1 MRVGSPTIRWASG
14 ACFLRCGVSVALTFA
29 SGIAAGIGAQTTKL
43 PSTLRYGSGLMDIP
57 VAGVLANRAMTV
69 TYSGFWTSNDTDV
82 TTDASGGVTGTEAF
96 LGGWHSDLA
105 VARGLFDLLEFG
117 LNLQTLGDPE
127 EGGTL
132 WGAFGRLSIL
142 SPETQPVGLAVGGRW
157 ASSPDFGDG
166 VEYAPNRLG
175 RPDRRLRD
183 QLGSRR
189 IDTGFSFYA
198 VTGWD
203 LPGLPSTFLPKHDFS
218 FTLGWGNGMFKEGG
232 GLDWYASGDSGG
244 WFAGVAWNLELAE
257 SRMLTL
263 MSEYNGFDWNVGTQ
277 VDVRGVRLGA
287 HVLGVNHSSNTT
299 VYRSTKFGLLASVA
313 LCGRGLCRASLRDRP
328 DPDVVVLPAAPP
340 DTVVVTRVESPSPPA
355 GTAVA
360 LCLST
365 GDQIDVLLTAAGD
378 TLVGPSRTSLAELR
392 PAVVLAGVYAANRGW
407 FESDEPIT
415 FEERPYSSTGATVG
429 LDCGD
434 IRQVG
439 EHLGVPLFVTVVV
452 GASPEI
458 LYVPVR
464 PGVWQ
469 RYSLDP
475 A

>member
-1 MRVGSPTIRWASG
+1 MARRWLCRGSGSLLAGGLPVALIVASG
-14 ACFLRCGVSVALTFA
+14 VA
-29 SGIAAGIGAQTTKL
+29 AQTTKV
-43 PSTLRYGSGLMDIP
+43 PSTLRHGSGLLDIP
-57 VAGVLANRAMTV
+57 VAGVLADRALTV
-69 TYSGFWTSNDTDV
+69 TYSGFWTSNDTDA
-82 TTDASGGVTGTEAF
+82 TTDASGNITGSEAF
-96 LGGWHSDLA
+96 PGGWNGDFA
-105 VARGLFDLLEFG
+105 AAMGLFNLFEFG
-117 LNLQTLGDPE
+117 ANLQSLSDAA

-132 WGAFGRLSIL
+132 WGVFGRLSIL
-142 SPETQPVGLAVGGRW
+142 SPQTQPVGLAVGGRY

-175 RPDRRLRD
+175 RADRRVRG
-183 QLGSRR
+183 QLGAREMN
-189 IDTGFSFYA
+189 TGFSLYA
-198 VTGWD
+198 VAGWD
-203 LPGLPSTFLPKHDFS
+203 LPGLPSSFLPDHDFS
-218 FTLGWGNGMFKEGG
+218 FTVGWGNGLFKEGDD
-232 GLDWYASGDSGG
+232 LEWYSSGDSGG
-244 WFAGVAWNLELAE
+244 WFAGVAWNLELAD

-277 VDVRGVRLGA
+277 VDLSGVKLGA

-340 DTVVVTRVESPSPPA
+340 DTVVVTIVESRSPPA
-355 GTAVA
+355 GTAVV

-365 GDQIDVLLTAAGD
+365 GDQIDVLLTSAGD
-378 TLVGPSRTSLAELR
+378 TLVGPSRTSLRELR
-392 PAVVLAGVYAANRGW
+392 PTVGLAGVYAANRAW
-407 FESDEPIT
+407 FESGEPVT
-415 FEERPYSSTGATVG
+415 FEERPYGRTGAAVS

-439 EHLGVPLFVTVVV
+439 EHLGVPFFVMGV
-452 GASPEI
+452 GGAPPEI

-464 PGVWQ
+464 PGAWQ

-475 A
+475 P

>member
-1 MRVGSPTIRWASG
+1 MTRRGPRYGARGLLVG
-14 ACFLRCGVSVALTFA
+14 GVSVALIVA
-29 SGIAAGIGAQTTKL
+29 SGVAAQTTKV
-43 PSTLRYGSGLMDIP
+43 PSTLRHGSGLMDIP
-57 VAGVLANRAMTV
+57 VAGVLADRAFTV
-69 TYSGFWTSNDTDV
+69 TYSGFWTSNDSDV
-82 TTDASGGVTGTEAF
+82 TTDASGNITGSEAF
-96 LGGWHSDLA
+96 AGGWNGDFA
-105 VARGLFDLLEFG
+105 AAMGLFNLFEFG
-117 LNLQTLGDPE
+117 VNLQSLGDAA

-142 SPETQPVGLAVGGRW
+142 SPQTQPIGLAVGARY

-175 RPDRRLRD
+175 RADDRVRD
-183 QLGSRR
+183 QLGANEMN
-189 IDTGFSFYA
+189 TGFSFYA
-198 VTGWD
+198 VAGWD
-203 LPGLPSTFLPKHDFS
+203 LPGFSSSFLPDHDFS
-218 FTLGWGNGMFKEGG
+218 FTGGWGSGLFKEGDY
-232 GLDWYASGDSGG
+232 LDWYTSGDSGG

-277 VDVRGVRLGA
+277 VDLSGVRLGA

-340 DTVVVTRVESPSPPA
+340 DTVVVTRVESRPSPA
-355 GTAVA
+355 GTAA
-360 LCLST
+360 TLCLST
-365 GDQIDVLLTAAGD
+365 GDLIEVFLTLAGD
-378 TLVGPSRTSLAELR
+378 TLIGPSQASLRELR
-392 PAVVLAGVYAANRGW
+392 PAVVLAGVYAASRGW
-407 FESDEPIT
+407 FEAGEPVA
-415 FEERPYSSTGATVG
+415 FEGRPYGRTGAPVG
-429 LDCGD
+429 LDCGE

-439 EHLGVPLFVTVVV
+439 EYLEVPLFVTGVG

-469 RYSLDP
+469 RYSLN
-475 A
+475 AA